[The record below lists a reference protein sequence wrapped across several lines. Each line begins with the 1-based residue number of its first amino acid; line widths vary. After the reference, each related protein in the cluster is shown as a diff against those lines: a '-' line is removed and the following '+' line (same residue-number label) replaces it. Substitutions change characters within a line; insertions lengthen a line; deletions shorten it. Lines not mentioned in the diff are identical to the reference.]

1 MKSSGFWL
9 IWKDVI
15 TRSPGGELSGHP
27 PWLGSRKIIPFQ
39 HFGQWDSRNYVTRD
53 HGLLAQ
59 GMARGCDTDLARI
72 FHDKMFNNLL
82 NYIYVFVIIRLT
94 ETHLF

>member
-59 GMARGCDTDLARI
+59 GMARGCDTDLG
-72 FHDKMFNNLL
+72 L
-82 NYIYVFVIIRLT
+82 
-94 ETHLF
+94 ETSRAAGPDRGALVH